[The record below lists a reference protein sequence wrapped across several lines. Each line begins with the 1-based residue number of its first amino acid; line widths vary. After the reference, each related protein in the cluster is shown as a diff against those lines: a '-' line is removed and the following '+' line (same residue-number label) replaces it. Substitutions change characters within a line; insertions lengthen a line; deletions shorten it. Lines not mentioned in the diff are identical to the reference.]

1 MTSLH
6 QKDYEKIAKGVLDD
20 VRVIDLSR
28 LFAGNVLTQTLAD
41 FGADVI
47 KVEPPT
53 GDTLRNWKTEYIETH
68 WKIYSRNKKSLCLN
82 LRDRRAINIVLK
94 LIENAQILVE
104 SFRPGVLE
112 NMGLAPENL
121 HKINPALIIVRIS
134 GWGQT
139 GPYSQRPGF
148 GTLIEGIS
156 GFASMN
162 GFEDRE
168 PVLPPMYL
176 ADGIAGLTGASATL
190 IALRNVEH
198 NHGKGQVIDLPL
210 LDPLFTILGPHAAHY
225 QLTGKVKK
233 RTGSRSSN
241 SAPRNVYRCKD
252 GKYVCLSGSVQK
264 MAERLFTAIGRP
276 DMITSPKFSTNAA
289 RLKNVEELDK
299 IIGDFIGQHD
309 LNDNLAFFEKH
320 QITVGPIY
328 DISQIVEDEH
338 FISREIIAEYP
349 DKDMKTIPMHGIAAR
364 LTETPGSIATP
375 APTLGADNEAVLA
388 TIGIDKQGFKTLV
401 QDGIVIAGD
410 GNKLEK

>member
-1 MTSLH
+1 MTNLH
-6 QKDYEKIAKGVLDD
+6 QKEYEKSAKGVLDD

-47 KVEPPT
+47 KVEPLT
-53 GDTLRNWKTEYIETH
+53 GDTLRNWKTENIETH

-82 LRDRRAINIVLK
+82 LRDRRAIDIVLK
-94 LIENAQILVE
+94 LVKNAHILVE

-112 NMGLAPENL
+112 NMGLAPQTL
-121 HKINPALIIVRIS
+121 HQINPALIIVRIS

-139 GPYSQRPGF
+139 GPYAQRPGF

-162 GFEDRE
+162 GFDDRE

-176 ADGIAGLTGASATL
+176 ADGVAGLTGASAVL

-198 NHGKGQVIDLPL
+198 NQGKGQVIDLPL
-210 LDPLFTILGPHAAHY
+210 LDPLFTILGPHAANY

-252 GKYVCLSGSVQK
+252 GNFVCLSGSVQK
-264 MAERLFTAIGRP
+264 MAERLFVAIGRP
-276 DMITSPKFSTNAA
+276 DMVTSPKFSTNAA

-299 IIGDFIGQHD
+299 IIGDFIGQYNMKD
-309 LNDNLAFFEKH
+309 ALEFFEKR

-328 DISQIVEDEH
+328 NISQIIEDEH
-338 FISREIIAEYP
+338 FISREIVADYP
-349 DKDMKTIPMHGIAAR
+349 DKDMQKIPMHGIAAH
-364 LTETPGSIATP
+364 LLDTPGSISRP
-375 APTLGADNEAVLA
+375 APELGADNKSVLA
-388 TIGIDKQGFKTLV
+388 ELGIDDETYETLLQEGV
-401 QDGIVIAGD
+401 VHAADGK
-410 GNKLEK
+410 KLEK